1 MPTLMQ
7 KIRLIWRGWNRRRKE
22 DAAGREQEFL
32 ARSSGWGKPVV
43 VTPVEKPVPLRSS
56 AGIDVDIEGL
66 TVAFLDDSGQIA
78 HYLDTESGEV
88 VDVRG
93 GAALALPRFR
103 RVPARTPVSDEAD
116 RRAFTVALEPPQ
128 RQRLETA
135 VQSPEEF
142 RQALSLDR
150 ALERGWYNFK
160 NDRAIEAIERWL
172 RESG

>member
-7 KIRLIWRGWNRRRKE
+7 KIRLGLKGWNRRRKE
-22 DAAGREQEFL
+22 DAARQEQEFL
-32 ARSSGWGKPVV
+32 TRSTGWVKPPTTQAAPARSVAARPG
-43 VTPVEKPVPLRSS
+43 VE
-56 AGIDVDIEGL
+56 IDVEGL

-93 GAALALPRFR
+93 GPELEAPRFR
-103 RVPARTPVSDEAD
+103 RVPGRTPGSEAED
-116 RRAFTVALEPPQ
+116 RRAFTESLGSPHRE
-128 RQRLETA
+128 RLATT
-135 VQSPEEF
+135 VQSAEAF

-150 ALERGWYNFK
+150 ALERSWYNFK

-172 RESG
+172 RAR

>member
-7 KIRLIWRGWNRRRKE
+7 KIRLIWRVWNRRRKE
-22 DAAGREQEFL
+22 DAVGREQEFL
-32 ARSSGWGKPVV
+32 ARNSGWVKPVA
-43 VTPVEKPVPLRSS
+43 TPVAKSVPVRSS

-93 GAALALPRFR
+93 GAALTPPRFR

-116 RRAFTVALEPPQ
+116 RRAFTAALEPPQ
-128 RQRLETA
+128 RQRLDAA

-172 RESG
+172 RQSG